1 VLKKRGLVVAAI
13 VAAALLSGPGTRTDP
28 AAALAPPKAGTL
40 AQNSDLLIYDP
51 TGSKLLGRAH
61 YTITQHDDVV
71 TIEGRNEFIDG
82 ERDIEHDTLTT
93 TGGDIPR
100 LLSYEH
106 SYFDAHGAAQR
117 VSTADTATGKTSCA
131 KYEDGKGTIQTAVL
145 QFPPDTYAGASVLV
159 PIADRLRRGEATDLD
174 IHVFDCAMGPRIL
187 NLHADLARSSWSFR
201 PHDGELAK
209 ADAHPVFGWF
219 NVFLKPFVPTIRL
232 WFDPL
237 RDFAFVGGM
246 LSRYYRG
253 PEILLVSMAP
263 SLKPAPEFERPEAP
277 SFRAPHDSAP
287 PAQPST
293 AAAAA
298 SPPSDAISA
307 PERVDSAPAATPPAR

>member
-13 VAAALLSGPGTRTDP
+13 IAAALLTGPATRTEP
-28 AAALAPPKAGTL
+28 AAAVAPPKSAVV
-40 AQNSDLLIYDP
+40 AQNSDLLIYDS
-51 TGSKLLGRAH
+51 TGSKLLGRSH

-82 ERDIEHDTLTT
+82 ERDIEHETLEA
-93 TGGDIPR
+93 TGGEPPR
-100 LLSYEH
+100 LLTYEH
-106 SYFDAHGAAQR
+106 NYFDAHGAPQLGA
-117 VSTADTATGKTSCA
+117 TADAATGKTTCS
-131 KYEDGKGTIQTAVL
+131 KYENGTGTIQTAVL
-145 QFPPDTYAGASVLV
+145 PFSADTYAGASVLV
-159 PIADRLRRGEATDLD
+159 PIADSLRRGEATDVD

-187 NLHADLARSSWSFR
+187 NLHADLARSPWSFR

-246 LSRYYRG
+246 LARYYRG
-253 PEILLVSMAP
+253 PEVLLVSVAP
-263 SLKPAPEFERPEAP
+263 TLKPEPEFVRPEPPA
-277 SFRAPHDSAP
+277 FTAPHDSAL
-287 PAQPST
+287 PAQPSSSSRSAPT
-293 AAAAA
+293 AAPPTSAAQ
-298 SPPSDAISA
+298 SPQP
-307 PERVDSAPAATPPAR
+307 